1 MALKSI
7 KFFGV
12 SVYDN
17 CWTDRD
23 HDIQTSKSESELA
36 SVISIVTTIK
46 APSIS
51 SIIGSQIGAVFLLAL
66 ISFGFLGRQTSLSL
80 GIGGLL
86 CLVANTV
93 FTLKAFKYRG
103 ASAAE
108 QIVKEFVSGEVY
120 KILLSGAGFALI
132 FIYSP
137 AAQPSLVLLGY
148 IAVHLVGMI
157 STIHVVRTYNQA
169 GI

>member
-1 MALKSI
+1 MI
-7 KFFGV
+7 
-12 SVYDN
+12 
-17 CWTDRD
+17 
-23 HDIQTSKSESELA
+23 
-36 SVISIVTTIK
+36 TIR

-66 ISFGFLGRQTSLSL
+66 ISFGFLGMQASLSI

-86 CLVANTV
+86 CLIANTV

-103 ASAAE
+103 ASATE

-120 KILLSGAGFALI
+120 KILLSGAGFAST
-132 FIYSP
+132 FIYLP
-137 AAQPSLVLLGY
+137 AAQPSLVLLGFM
-148 IAVHLVGMI
+148 AVYLVGML
-157 STIHVVRTYNQA
+157 STMHVVRTYNQA

>member
-1 MALKSI
+1 MI
-7 KFFGV
+7 
-12 SVYDN
+12 
-17 CWTDRD
+17 
-23 HDIQTSKSESELA
+23 
-36 SVISIVTTIK
+36 TIR

-66 ISFGFLGRQTSLSL
+66 TSFGFLGMQASLSL

-86 CLVANTV
+86 CLIANTV

-103 ASAAE
+103 ASATE

-120 KILLSGAGFALI
+120 KILLSGAGFAFTFTYL
-132 FIYSP
+132 P
-137 AAQPSLVLLGY
+137 AAQPSLVLLGFM
-148 IAVHLVGMI
+148 AVYLVGML
-157 STIHVVRTYNQA
+157 STMHVVRTYNQA